1 MTKSIVITPK
11 ASADVDEHFTYLAEE
26 NLEVALLFFDS
37 VRQTFAQIARMP
49 GIGSSYPVENPLFQG
64 LKKWSV
70 KGFKQYSIFYL
81 EQDEYIEIMRVLYA
95 RRDLEKILSFS
106 E

>member
-49 GIGSSYPVENPLFQG
+49 GIGSSYPVENPRFQG
-64 LKKWSV
+64 LRKWSV
-70 KGFKQYSIFYL
+70 KGFKQYLIFYF
-81 EQDEYIEIMRVLYA
+81 EQDECIEIMRVLYA
-95 RRDLEKILSFS
+95 RRDLEQVLGSS